1 MQNMAA
7 APKQQERASGV
18 IRQEKL
24 APLDV
29 RLEKLGLVRDWDF
42 ALHLPLR
49 YEDETSVTPIG
60 SLAVNTHAQIEGRV
74 ADQRFVRTGRGQQL
88 QAVVEDSTG
97 SITIRFLHYF
107 PSIQKQLA
115 VGSAVRLYGEPREG
129 YYGGLEMV
137 HPRIKSGKAAE
148 TELPKALTP
157 VYPAGEGIQQRWLRK
172 RIDRALLDLDLTD
185 LVPEAVRTK
194 FGLPGLREALSYI
207 HTPPSGADVIG
218 LQERSAPAWRR
229 LIFDELLA
237 QQITLRESRAVAF
250 QRTAPPL
257 AGDDAELVG
266 CFLAQLPFNLT
277 NAQRRVTDEILA
289 DLAANRPMH
298 RLVQGDVGSGKTVV
312 AALAALRAVASGHQA
327 SLMAPTEI
335 LAEQHF
341 RKIAAWL
348 EPLGIRT
355 AWLTGRIF
363 DELLAQ
369 QITLRESRAV
379 AFQRTAP
386 PLAGDDAELVGC
398 FLAQLP
404 FNLTNAQRR
413 VTDEILADLAA
424 NRPMHRLVQ
433 GDVGSGKTVV
443 AALAA
448 LRAVASGH
456 QASLMAPTEILAEQH
471 FRKIAAWLEPLGIRT
486 AWLTGR
492 LKTAEK
498 NAALEAV
505 ASGEARIVIGT
516 HALIQEGVKFAN
528 LGLAI
533 VDEQH
538 RFGVAQRLA
547 LRTRP
552 ESALVPHLLM
562 LSATPIPRTL
572 AMSYLA
578 DLDVSVIDELPP
590 GRTPV
595 VTKTVKTSRK
605 DDVLSVVRSVVAQG
619 RQVYWVCPL
628 IEESDKLDLTPATVC
643 RDDLQQRLPDLT
655 VGLVHGAM
663 PAAEKDAV
671 MQDFVSG
678 LTQILVA
685 TTVIEVGVD
694 VPNATLMVIEH
705 AERFG
710 LAQLHQLRGRVGRG
724 ATQSACILLFGED
737 ISPAGWERLKA
748 IRDTTDGF
756 EIARRDLEMR
766 GPGEFLGERQSGT
779 PLLRFADLDRD
790 EALLAA
796 ARRTADAW
804 LEKDRDAAL
813 RHAAR
818 WFKTAGEFLAA

>member
-115 VGSAVRLYGEPREG
+115 VGSTVRLYGEPREG

-229 LIFDELLA
+229 L
-237 QQITLRESRAVAF
+237 
-250 QRTAPPL
+250 
-257 AGDDAELVG
+257 
-266 CFLAQLPFNLT
+266 
-277 NAQRRVTDEILA
+277 
-289 DLAANRPMH
+289 
-298 RLVQGDVGSGKTVV
+298 
-312 AALAALRAVASGHQA
+312 
-327 SLMAPTEI
+327 
-335 LAEQHF
+335 
-341 RKIAAWL
+341 
-348 EPLGIRT
+348 
-355 AWLTGRIF
+355 IF

-724 ATQSACILLFGED
+724 AAQSACILLFGED

-796 ARRTADAW
+796 ARRTADVW

-813 RHAAR
+813 RL
-818 WFKTAGEFLAA
+818 KTAGEFLAA

>member
-115 VGSAVRLYGEPREG
+115 VGSTVRLYGEPREG

-229 LIFDELLA
+229 L
-237 QQITLRESRAVAF
+237 
-250 QRTAPPL
+250 
-257 AGDDAELVG
+257 
-266 CFLAQLPFNLT
+266 
-277 NAQRRVTDEILA
+277 
-289 DLAANRPMH
+289 
-298 RLVQGDVGSGKTVV
+298 
-312 AALAALRAVASGHQA
+312 
-327 SLMAPTEI
+327 
-335 LAEQHF
+335 
-341 RKIAAWL
+341 
-348 EPLGIRT
+348 
-355 AWLTGRIF
+355 IF

-671 MQDFVSG
+671 MQDFGSG

-796 ARRTADAW
+796 ARRTADTW

>member
-115 VGSAVRLYGEPREG
+115 VGSTVRLYGEPREG

-257 AGDDAELVG
+257 
-266 CFLAQLPFNLT
+266 T
-277 NAQRRVTDEILA
+277 
-289 DLAANRPMH
+289 
-298 RLVQGDVGSGKTVV
+298 
-312 AALAALRAVASGHQA
+312 
-327 SLMAPTEI
+327 
-335 LAEQHF
+335 
-341 RKIAAWL
+341 
-348 EPLGIRT
+348 
-355 AWLTGRIF
+355 
-363 DELLAQ
+363 
-369 QITLRESRAV
+369 
-379 AFQRTAP
+379 
-386 PLAGDDAELVGC
+386 GDDAELVGC

-694 VPNATLMVIEH
+694 VSNATLMVIEH

>member
-29 RLEKLGLVRDWDF
+29 RLEKLGLMRDWDF

-115 VGSAVRLYGEPREG
+115 VGSTVRLYGEPREG

-229 LIFDELLA
+229 L
-237 QQITLRESRAVAF
+237 
-250 QRTAPPL
+250 
-257 AGDDAELVG
+257 
-266 CFLAQLPFNLT
+266 
-277 NAQRRVTDEILA
+277 
-289 DLAANRPMH
+289 
-298 RLVQGDVGSGKTVV
+298 
-312 AALAALRAVASGHQA
+312 
-327 SLMAPTEI
+327 
-335 LAEQHF
+335 
-341 RKIAAWL
+341 
-348 EPLGIRT
+348 
-355 AWLTGRIF
+355 IF

-628 IEESDKLDLTPATVC
+628 IEESNKLDLTPATVC

>member
-115 VGSAVRLYGEPREG
+115 VGSTVRLYGEPREG

-229 LIFDELLA
+229 L
-237 QQITLRESRAVAF
+237 
-250 QRTAPPL
+250 
-257 AGDDAELVG
+257 
-266 CFLAQLPFNLT
+266 
-277 NAQRRVTDEILA
+277 
-289 DLAANRPMH
+289 
-298 RLVQGDVGSGKTVV
+298 
-312 AALAALRAVASGHQA
+312 
-327 SLMAPTEI
+327 
-335 LAEQHF
+335 
-341 RKIAAWL
+341 
-348 EPLGIRT
+348 
-355 AWLTGRIF
+355 IF

-705 AERFG
+705 AERVG

>member
-115 VGSAVRLYGEPREG
+115 VGSTVRLYGEPREG

-312 AALAALRAVASGHQA
+312 AALAALRAV
-327 SLMAPTEI
+327 T
-335 LAEQHF
+335 
-341 RKIAAWL
+341 
-348 EPLGIRT
+348 
-355 AWLTGRIF
+355 
-363 DELLAQ
+363 
-369 QITLRESRAV
+369 
-379 AFQRTAP
+379 
-386 PLAGDDAELVGC
+386 
-398 FLAQLP
+398 
-404 FNLTNAQRR
+404 
-413 VTDEILADLAA
+413 
-424 NRPMHRLVQ
+424 
-433 GDVGSGKTVV
+433 
-443 AALAA
+443 
-448 LRAVASGH
+448 SGH

-724 ATQSACILLFGED
+724 AAQSACILLFGED

>member
-115 VGSAVRLYGEPREG
+115 VGSTVRLYGEPREG

-250 QRTAPPL
+250 Q
-257 AGDDAELVG
+257 
-266 CFLAQLPFNLT
+266 
-277 NAQRRVTDEILA
+277 
-289 DLAANRPMH
+289 H
-298 RLVQGDVGSGKTVV
+298 
-312 AALAALRAVASGHQA
+312 
-327 SLMAPTEI
+327 
-335 LAEQHF
+335 
-341 RKIAAWL
+341 
-348 EPLGIRT
+348 
-355 AWLTGRIF
+355 
-363 DELLAQ
+363 
-369 QITLRESRAV
+369 
-379 AFQRTAP
+379 TAP

-724 ATQSACILLFGED
+724 AAQSACILLFGED

-796 ARRTADAW
+796 ARRTADVW

>member
-115 VGSAVRLYGEPREG
+115 VGSTVRLYGEPREG

-229 LIFDELLA
+229 L
-237 QQITLRESRAVAF
+237 
-250 QRTAPPL
+250 
-257 AGDDAELVG
+257 
-266 CFLAQLPFNLT
+266 
-277 NAQRRVTDEILA
+277 
-289 DLAANRPMH
+289 
-298 RLVQGDVGSGKTVV
+298 
-312 AALAALRAVASGHQA
+312 
-327 SLMAPTEI
+327 
-335 LAEQHF
+335 
-341 RKIAAWL
+341 
-348 EPLGIRT
+348 
-355 AWLTGRIF
+355 IF

-663 PAAEKDAV
+663 PAAEKNAV

-818 WFKTAGEFLAA
+818 WFKTVGEFLAA

>member
-115 VGSAVRLYGEPREG
+115 VGSTVRLYGEPREG

-229 LIFDELLA
+229 L
-237 QQITLRESRAVAF
+237 
-250 QRTAPPL
+250 
-257 AGDDAELVG
+257 
-266 CFLAQLPFNLT
+266 
-277 NAQRRVTDEILA
+277 
-289 DLAANRPMH
+289 
-298 RLVQGDVGSGKTVV
+298 
-312 AALAALRAVASGHQA
+312 
-327 SLMAPTEI
+327 
-335 LAEQHF
+335 
-341 RKIAAWL
+341 
-348 EPLGIRT
+348 
-355 AWLTGRIF
+355 IF

-724 ATQSACILLFGED
+724 AAQSACILLFSED

>member
-7 APKQQERASGV
+7 APKQQVRASGV

-115 VGSAVRLYGEPREG
+115 VGSTVRLYGEPREG

-257 AGDDAELVG
+257 
-266 CFLAQLPFNLT
+266 
-277 NAQRRVTDEILA
+277 
-289 DLAANRPMH
+289 
-298 RLVQGDVGSGKTVV
+298 S
-312 AALAALRAVASGHQA
+312 
-327 SLMAPTEI
+327 
-335 LAEQHF
+335 
-341 RKIAAWL
+341 
-348 EPLGIRT
+348 
-355 AWLTGRIF
+355 
-363 DELLAQ
+363 
-369 QITLRESRAV
+369 
-379 AFQRTAP
+379 
-386 PLAGDDAELVGC
+386 GDDAELVGC

>member
-29 RLEKLGLVRDWDF
+29 RLEKLGLMRDWDF

-115 VGSAVRLYGEPREG
+115 VGSTVRLYGEPREG

-229 LIFDELLA
+229 L
-237 QQITLRESRAVAF
+237 
-250 QRTAPPL
+250 
-257 AGDDAELVG
+257 
-266 CFLAQLPFNLT
+266 
-277 NAQRRVTDEILA
+277 
-289 DLAANRPMH
+289 
-298 RLVQGDVGSGKTVV
+298 
-312 AALAALRAVASGHQA
+312 
-327 SLMAPTEI
+327 
-335 LAEQHF
+335 
-341 RKIAAWL
+341 
-348 EPLGIRT
+348 
-355 AWLTGRIF
+355 IF

-818 WFKTAGEFLAA
+818 WFKTVGEFLAA

>member
-115 VGSAVRLYGEPREG
+115 VGSTVRLYGEPREG

-229 LIFDELLA
+229 L
-237 QQITLRESRAVAF
+237 
-250 QRTAPPL
+250 
-257 AGDDAELVG
+257 
-266 CFLAQLPFNLT
+266 
-277 NAQRRVTDEILA
+277 
-289 DLAANRPMH
+289 
-298 RLVQGDVGSGKTVV
+298 
-312 AALAALRAVASGHQA
+312 
-327 SLMAPTEI
+327 
-335 LAEQHF
+335 
-341 RKIAAWL
+341 
-348 EPLGIRT
+348 
-355 AWLTGRIF
+355 IF

-628 IEESDKLDLTPATVC
+628 IKESDKLDLTPATVC

-724 ATQSACILLFGED
+724 AAQSACILLFGED

-796 ARRTADAW
+796 ARRTADVW

>member
-115 VGSAVRLYGEPREG
+115 VGSTVRLYGEPREG

-218 LQERSAPAWRR
+218 LQERSAPVWRR
-229 LIFDELLA
+229 L
-237 QQITLRESRAVAF
+237 
-250 QRTAPPL
+250 
-257 AGDDAELVG
+257 
-266 CFLAQLPFNLT
+266 
-277 NAQRRVTDEILA
+277 
-289 DLAANRPMH
+289 
-298 RLVQGDVGSGKTVV
+298 
-312 AALAALRAVASGHQA
+312 
-327 SLMAPTEI
+327 
-335 LAEQHF
+335 
-341 RKIAAWL
+341 
-348 EPLGIRT
+348 
-355 AWLTGRIF
+355 IF

>member
-115 VGSAVRLYGEPREG
+115 VGSTVRLYGEPREG

-229 LIFDELLA
+229 L
-237 QQITLRESRAVAF
+237 
-250 QRTAPPL
+250 
-257 AGDDAELVG
+257 
-266 CFLAQLPFNLT
+266 
-277 NAQRRVTDEILA
+277 
-289 DLAANRPMH
+289 
-298 RLVQGDVGSGKTVV
+298 
-312 AALAALRAVASGHQA
+312 
-327 SLMAPTEI
+327 
-335 LAEQHF
+335 
-341 RKIAAWL
+341 
-348 EPLGIRT
+348 
-355 AWLTGRIF
+355 IF

-663 PAAEKDAV
+663 PAAEKNAV

-710 LAQLHQLRGRVGRG
+710 LAQLHQRRGRVGRG

-804 LEKDRDAAL
+804 LEMDRDAAL

>member
-42 ALHLPLR
+42 VLHLPLR

-115 VGSAVRLYGEPREG
+115 VGSTVRLYGEPREG

-229 LIFDELLA
+229 L
-237 QQITLRESRAVAF
+237 
-250 QRTAPPL
+250 
-257 AGDDAELVG
+257 
-266 CFLAQLPFNLT
+266 
-277 NAQRRVTDEILA
+277 
-289 DLAANRPMH
+289 
-298 RLVQGDVGSGKTVV
+298 
-312 AALAALRAVASGHQA
+312 
-327 SLMAPTEI
+327 
-335 LAEQHF
+335 
-341 RKIAAWL
+341 
-348 EPLGIRT
+348 
-355 AWLTGRIF
+355 IF

-818 WFKTAGEFLAA
+818 WFKTVGEFLAA

>member
-29 RLEKLGLVRDWDF
+29 RLEKLRLVRDWDF

-115 VGSAVRLYGEPREG
+115 VGSTVRLYGEPREG

-229 LIFDELLA
+229 L
-237 QQITLRESRAVAF
+237 
-250 QRTAPPL
+250 
-257 AGDDAELVG
+257 
-266 CFLAQLPFNLT
+266 
-277 NAQRRVTDEILA
+277 
-289 DLAANRPMH
+289 
-298 RLVQGDVGSGKTVV
+298 
-312 AALAALRAVASGHQA
+312 
-327 SLMAPTEI
+327 
-335 LAEQHF
+335 
-341 RKIAAWL
+341 
-348 EPLGIRT
+348 
-355 AWLTGRIF
+355 IF

-724 ATQSACILLFGED
+724 AAQSACILLFGED

>member
-115 VGSAVRLYGEPREG
+115 VGSTVRLYGEPREG

-229 LIFDELLA
+229 L
-237 QQITLRESRAVAF
+237 
-250 QRTAPPL
+250 
-257 AGDDAELVG
+257 
-266 CFLAQLPFNLT
+266 
-277 NAQRRVTDEILA
+277 
-289 DLAANRPMH
+289 
-298 RLVQGDVGSGKTVV
+298 
-312 AALAALRAVASGHQA
+312 
-327 SLMAPTEI
+327 
-335 LAEQHF
+335 
-341 RKIAAWL
+341 
-348 EPLGIRT
+348 
-355 AWLTGRIF
+355 IF

-628 IEESDKLDLTPATVC
+628 IEDSDKLDLTPATVC

>member
-115 VGSAVRLYGEPREG
+115 VGSTVRLYGEPREG

-229 LIFDELLA
+229 L
-237 QQITLRESRAVAF
+237 
-250 QRTAPPL
+250 
-257 AGDDAELVG
+257 
-266 CFLAQLPFNLT
+266 
-277 NAQRRVTDEILA
+277 
-289 DLAANRPMH
+289 
-298 RLVQGDVGSGKTVV
+298 
-312 AALAALRAVASGHQA
+312 
-327 SLMAPTEI
+327 
-335 LAEQHF
+335 
-341 RKIAAWL
+341 
-348 EPLGIRT
+348 
-355 AWLTGRIF
+355 IF

-724 ATQSACILLFGED
+724 AAQSACILLFGED

-813 RHAAR
+813 RHVAR

>member
-97 SITIRFLHYF
+97 SITIRFLHYV
-107 PSIQKQLA
+107 PSSQKQLA
-115 VGSAVRLYGEPREG
+115 VGSTVRLYGEPREG

-229 LIFDELLA
+229 L
-237 QQITLRESRAVAF
+237 
-250 QRTAPPL
+250 
-257 AGDDAELVG
+257 
-266 CFLAQLPFNLT
+266 
-277 NAQRRVTDEILA
+277 
-289 DLAANRPMH
+289 
-298 RLVQGDVGSGKTVV
+298 
-312 AALAALRAVASGHQA
+312 
-327 SLMAPTEI
+327 
-335 LAEQHF
+335 
-341 RKIAAWL
+341 
-348 EPLGIRT
+348 
-355 AWLTGRIF
+355 IF

-724 ATQSACILLFGED
+724 AAQSACILLFGED

>member
-115 VGSAVRLYGEPREG
+115 VGSTVRLYGEPREG

-148 TELPKALTP
+148 TELPNALTP

-229 LIFDELLA
+229 L
-237 QQITLRESRAVAF
+237 
-250 QRTAPPL
+250 
-257 AGDDAELVG
+257 
-266 CFLAQLPFNLT
+266 
-277 NAQRRVTDEILA
+277 
-289 DLAANRPMH
+289 
-298 RLVQGDVGSGKTVV
+298 
-312 AALAALRAVASGHQA
+312 
-327 SLMAPTEI
+327 
-335 LAEQHF
+335 
-341 RKIAAWL
+341 
-348 EPLGIRT
+348 
-355 AWLTGRIF
+355 IF

-678 LTQILVA
+678 RTQILVA

-694 VPNATLMVIEH
+694 VPNATLMVIER

>member
-115 VGSAVRLYGEPREG
+115 VGSTVRLYGEPREG

-277 NAQRRVTDEILA
+277 NAQRRVTDEIL
-289 DLAANRPMH
+289 
-298 RLVQGDVGSGKTVV
+298 S
-312 AALAALRAVASGHQA
+312 
-327 SLMAPTEI
+327 
-335 LAEQHF
+335 
-341 RKIAAWL
+341 
-348 EPLGIRT
+348 
-355 AWLTGRIF
+355 
-363 DELLAQ
+363 
-369 QITLRESRAV
+369 
-379 AFQRTAP
+379 
-386 PLAGDDAELVGC
+386 
-398 FLAQLP
+398 
-404 FNLTNAQRR
+404 
-413 VTDEILADLAA
+413 DLAA

-724 ATQSACILLFGED
+724 AAQSACILLFGED

>member
-115 VGSAVRLYGEPREG
+115 VGSTVRLYGEPREG

-229 LIFDELLA
+229 L
-237 QQITLRESRAVAF
+237 
-250 QRTAPPL
+250 
-257 AGDDAELVG
+257 
-266 CFLAQLPFNLT
+266 
-277 NAQRRVTDEILA
+277 
-289 DLAANRPMH
+289 
-298 RLVQGDVGSGKTVV
+298 
-312 AALAALRAVASGHQA
+312 
-327 SLMAPTEI
+327 
-335 LAEQHF
+335 
-341 RKIAAWL
+341 
-348 EPLGIRT
+348 
-355 AWLTGRIF
+355 IF

-663 PAAEKDAV
+663 PATEKDAV

-724 ATQSACILLFGED
+724 AAQSACILLFGED

-796 ARRTADAW
+796 ARRTADVW

>member
-115 VGSAVRLYGEPREG
+115 VGSTVRLYGEPREG

-257 AGDDAELVG
+257 
-266 CFLAQLPFNLT
+266 T
-277 NAQRRVTDEILA
+277 
-289 DLAANRPMH
+289 
-298 RLVQGDVGSGKTVV
+298 
-312 AALAALRAVASGHQA
+312 
-327 SLMAPTEI
+327 
-335 LAEQHF
+335 
-341 RKIAAWL
+341 
-348 EPLGIRT
+348 
-355 AWLTGRIF
+355 
-363 DELLAQ
+363 
-369 QITLRESRAV
+369 
-379 AFQRTAP
+379 
-386 PLAGDDAELVGC
+386 GDDAELVGC

-818 WFKTAGEFLAA
+818 WFKTVGEFLAA

>member
-1 MQNMAA
+1 MASPK
-7 APKQQERASGV
+7 APDSASGV

-24 APLDV
+24 DPLAV

-49 YEDETSVTPIG
+49 YEDETSVTPIA
-60 SLAVNTHAQIEGRV
+60 SLSPNTHAQIEGRV

-88 QAVVEDSTG
+88 HAVIEDATG
-97 SITIRFLHYF
+97 SITIRFIHYF

-115 VGSAVRLYGEPREG
+115 VGSTVRLYGEPREG

-137 HPRIKSGKAAE
+137 HPRIKSGKSAE
-148 TELPKALTP
+148 RELPKALTP

-172 RIDRALLDLDLTD
+172 RIDRALLDLDLSD
-185 LVPEAVRTK
+185 LVPESVRTN
-194 FGLPGLREALSYI
+194 FGLPSLRESLAYI
-207 HTPPSGADVIG
+207 HTPPAGADVAG
-218 LQERSAPAWRR
+218 LQDRTAPAWRR

-250 QRTAPPL
+250 SRTSPSL
-257 AGDDAELVG
+257 TGDDAGIVAR
-266 CFLAQLPFNLT
+266 FLDALPFRLT

-289 DLAANRPMH
+289 DLARARPMH

-312 AALAALRAVASGHQA
+312 AALAALRAVASGFQA

-341 RKIAAWL
+341 
-348 EPLGIRT
+348 
-355 AWLTGRIF
+355 
-363 DELLAQ
+363 Q
-369 QITLRESRAV
+369 
-379 AFQRTAP
+379 
-386 PLAGDDAELVGC
+386 
-398 FLAQLP
+398 
-404 FNLTNAQRR
+404 
-413 VTDEILADLAA
+413 
-424 NRPMHRLVQ
+424 
-433 GDVGSGKTVV
+433 
-443 AALAA
+443 
-448 LRAVASGH
+448 
-456 QASLMAPTEILAEQH
+456 
-471 FRKIAAWLEPLGIRT
+471 KIAAWLEPLGIRT

-492 LKTAEK
+492 LKSAEK

-505 ASGEARIVIGT
+505 ASGDAQIVIGT

-547 LRTRP
+547 LRTRA
-552 ESALVPHLLM
+552 ESDLVPHLLM

-595 VTKTVKTSRK
+595 VTKTVKAARK
-605 DDVLSVVRSVVAQG
+605 DDVLSVVRGIVAQG
-619 RQVYWVCPL
+619 HQVYWVCPL
-628 IEESDKLDLTPATVC
+628 IEESEKLDLTPATVC
-643 RDDLQQRLPDLT
+643 RDDLQHRLPDLT

-663 PAAEKDAV
+663 SAAEKDAV

-724 ATQSACILLFGED
+724 AAQSACILLFGED

-779 PLLRFADLDRD
+779 PLLRFADLERD

-804 LEKDRDAAL
+804 LEKDRNAAL
-813 RHAAR
+813 MHAGR
-818 WFKTAGEFLAA
+818 WFKPADAFLAA

>member
-115 VGSAVRLYGEPREG
+115 VGSTVRLYGEPREG

-229 LIFDELLA
+229 L
-237 QQITLRESRAVAF
+237 
-250 QRTAPPL
+250 
-257 AGDDAELVG
+257 
-266 CFLAQLPFNLT
+266 
-277 NAQRRVTDEILA
+277 
-289 DLAANRPMH
+289 
-298 RLVQGDVGSGKTVV
+298 
-312 AALAALRAVASGHQA
+312 
-327 SLMAPTEI
+327 
-335 LAEQHF
+335 
-341 RKIAAWL
+341 
-348 EPLGIRT
+348 
-355 AWLTGRIF
+355 IF

-710 LAQLHQLRGRVGRG
+710 LAQLHLLRGRVGRG

>member
-115 VGSAVRLYGEPREG
+115 VGSTVRLYGEPREG

-341 RKIAAWL
+341 RKIAA
-348 EPLGIRT
+348 R
-355 AWLTGRIF
+355 
-363 DELLAQ
+363 
-369 QITLRESRAV
+369 
-379 AFQRTAP
+379 
-386 PLAGDDAELVGC
+386 
-398 FLAQLP
+398 
-404 FNLTNAQRR
+404 
-413 VTDEILADLAA
+413 
-424 NRPMHRLVQ
+424 
-433 GDVGSGKTVV
+433 
-443 AALAA
+443 
-448 LRAVASGH
+448 
-456 QASLMAPTEILAEQH
+456 
-471 FRKIAAWLEPLGIRT
+471 LEPLGIRT

>member
-115 VGSAVRLYGEPREG
+115 VGSTVRLYGEPREG

-185 LVPEAVRTK
+185 LVPEAVRTQ

-257 AGDDAELVG
+257 AGDDAEL
-266 CFLAQLPFNLT
+266 
-277 NAQRRVTDEILA
+277 I
-289 DLAANRPMH
+289 
-298 RLVQGDVGSGKTVV
+298 
-312 AALAALRAVASGHQA
+312 
-327 SLMAPTEI
+327 
-335 LAEQHF
+335 
-341 RKIAAWL
+341 
-348 EPLGIRT
+348 
-355 AWLTGRIF
+355 
-363 DELLAQ
+363 
-369 QITLRESRAV
+369 
-379 AFQRTAP
+379 
-386 PLAGDDAELVGC
+386 GC

>member
-115 VGSAVRLYGEPREG
+115 VGSTVRLYGEPREG

-229 LIFDELLA
+229 L
-237 QQITLRESRAVAF
+237 
-250 QRTAPPL
+250 
-257 AGDDAELVG
+257 
-266 CFLAQLPFNLT
+266 
-277 NAQRRVTDEILA
+277 
-289 DLAANRPMH
+289 
-298 RLVQGDVGSGKTVV
+298 
-312 AALAALRAVASGHQA
+312 
-327 SLMAPTEI
+327 
-335 LAEQHF
+335 
-341 RKIAAWL
+341 
-348 EPLGIRT
+348 
-355 AWLTGRIF
+355 IF

-655 VGLVHGAM
+655 VGLVHGAI

-724 ATQSACILLFGED
+724 AAQSACILLFGED

>member
-115 VGSAVRLYGEPREG
+115 VGSTVRLYGEPREG

-229 LIFDELLA
+229 L
-237 QQITLRESRAVAF
+237 
-250 QRTAPPL
+250 
-257 AGDDAELVG
+257 
-266 CFLAQLPFNLT
+266 
-277 NAQRRVTDEILA
+277 
-289 DLAANRPMH
+289 
-298 RLVQGDVGSGKTVV
+298 
-312 AALAALRAVASGHQA
+312 
-327 SLMAPTEI
+327 
-335 LAEQHF
+335 
-341 RKIAAWL
+341 
-348 EPLGIRT
+348 
-355 AWLTGRIF
+355 IF

-678 LTQILVA
+678 LPQILVA

-724 ATQSACILLFGED
+724 AAQSACILLFGED

>member
-1 MQNMAA
+1 MIQLHENSIYLVDGRPEEKASIPQNEARKQTMAWQILQA
-7 APKQQERASGV
+7 HNTSGDPERLKIRFDAMVSHDITYVGIIQQERASGV

-115 VGSAVRLYGEPREG
+115 VGSTVRLYGEPREG

-229 LIFDELLA
+229 L
-237 QQITLRESRAVAF
+237 
-250 QRTAPPL
+250 
-257 AGDDAELVG
+257 
-266 CFLAQLPFNLT
+266 
-277 NAQRRVTDEILA
+277 
-289 DLAANRPMH
+289 
-298 RLVQGDVGSGKTVV
+298 
-312 AALAALRAVASGHQA
+312 
-327 SLMAPTEI
+327 
-335 LAEQHF
+335 
-341 RKIAAWL
+341 
-348 EPLGIRT
+348 
-355 AWLTGRIF
+355 IF

-724 ATQSACILLFGED
+724 AAQSACILLFGED

>member
-97 SITIRFLHYF
+97 SITIRFLHFF

-115 VGSAVRLYGEPREG
+115 VGSTVRLYGEPREG

-229 LIFDELLA
+229 L
-237 QQITLRESRAVAF
+237 
-250 QRTAPPL
+250 
-257 AGDDAELVG
+257 
-266 CFLAQLPFNLT
+266 
-277 NAQRRVTDEILA
+277 
-289 DLAANRPMH
+289 
-298 RLVQGDVGSGKTVV
+298 
-312 AALAALRAVASGHQA
+312 
-327 SLMAPTEI
+327 
-335 LAEQHF
+335 
-341 RKIAAWL
+341 
-348 EPLGIRT
+348 
-355 AWLTGRIF
+355 IF

-724 ATQSACILLFGED
+724 AAQSACILLFGED

>member
-115 VGSAVRLYGEPREG
+115 VGSTVRLYGEPREG

-172 RIDRALLDLDLTD
+172 RIDRALLDLDFTD

-257 AGDDAELVG
+257 AGDD
-266 CFLAQLPFNLT
+266 T
-277 NAQRRVTDEILA
+277 
-289 DLAANRPMH
+289 
-298 RLVQGDVGSGKTVV
+298 
-312 AALAALRAVASGHQA
+312 
-327 SLMAPTEI
+327 
-335 LAEQHF
+335 
-341 RKIAAWL
+341 
-348 EPLGIRT
+348 
-355 AWLTGRIF
+355 
-363 DELLAQ
+363 
-369 QITLRESRAV
+369 
-379 AFQRTAP
+379 
-386 PLAGDDAELVGC
+386 ELVGC

-724 ATQSACILLFGED
+724 AAQSACILLFGED

>member
-115 VGSAVRLYGEPREG
+115 VGSTVRLYGEPREG

-277 NAQRRVTDEILA
+277 NAQRRA
-289 DLAANRPMH
+289 
-298 RLVQGDVGSGKTVV
+298 
-312 AALAALRAVASGHQA
+312 
-327 SLMAPTEI
+327 
-335 LAEQHF
+335 
-341 RKIAAWL
+341 
-348 EPLGIRT
+348 
-355 AWLTGRIF
+355 
-363 DELLAQ
+363 
-369 QITLRESRAV
+369 
-379 AFQRTAP
+379 
-386 PLAGDDAELVGC
+386 
-398 FLAQLP
+398 
-404 FNLTNAQRR
+404 
-413 VTDEILADLAA
+413 TDEILADLAA

-628 IEESDKLDLTPATVC
+628 IEDSDKLDLTPATVC

>member
-1 MQNMAA
+1 MKSIKKLTALVLALTLVLGMGVTAQAA
-7 APKQQERASGV
+7 EGDKP
-18 IRQEKL
+18 IL
-24 APLDV
+24 A
-29 RLEKLGLVRDWDF
+29 LGADL
-42 ALHLPLR
+42 
-49 YEDETSVTPIG
+49 S
-60 SLAVNTHAQIEGRV
+60 
-74 ADQRFVRTGRGQQL
+74 ADQRATVLGLLGISESDL
-88 QAVVEDSTG
+88 GDYDVI
-97 SITIRFLHYF
+97 SITN
-107 PSIQKQLA
+107 
-115 VGSAVRLYGEPREG
+115 
-129 YYGGLEMV
+129 
-137 HPRIKSGKAAE
+137 AE
-148 TELPKALTP
+148 EHQ
-157 VYPAGEGIQQRWLRK
+157 Y
-172 RIDRALLDLDLTD
+172 LDSY
-185 LVPEAVRTK
+185 
-194 FGLPGLREALSYI
+194 LS
-207 HTPPSGADVIG
+207 S
-218 LQERSAPAWRR
+218 S
-229 LIFDELLA
+229 
-237 QQITLRESRAVAF
+237 
-250 QRTAPPL
+250 
-257 AGDDAELVG
+257 
-266 CFLAQLPFNLT
+266 
-277 NAQRRVTDEILA
+277 
-289 DLAANRPMH
+289 
-298 RLVQGDVGSGKTVV
+298 
-312 AALAALRAVASGHQA
+312 
-327 SLMAPTEI
+327 
-335 LAEQHF
+335 
-341 RKIAAWL
+341 
-348 EPLGIRT
+348 
-355 AWLTGRIF
+355 
-363 DELLAQ
+363 
-369 QITLRESRAV
+369 
-379 AFQRTAP
+379 
-386 PLAGDDAELVGC
+386 
-398 FLAQLP
+398 
-404 FNLTNAQRR
+404 
-413 VTDEILADLAA
+413 
-424 NRPMHRLVQ
+424 
-433 GDVGSGKTVV
+433 
-443 AALAA
+443 
-448 LRAVASGH
+448 
-456 QASLMAPTEILAEQH
+456 
-471 FRKIAAWLEPLGIRT
+471 
-486 AWLTGR
+486 
-492 LKTAEK
+492 
-498 NAALEAV
+498 
-505 ASGEARIVIGT
+505 VIGT

-663 PAAEKDAV
+663 PAAEKNAV

-766 GPGEFLGERQSGT
+766 CPGEFLGERQSGT

-804 LEKDRDAAL
+804 LEMDRDAAL

>member
-1 MQNMAA
+1 MQNIAA

-115 VGSAVRLYGEPREG
+115 VGSTVRLYGEPREG

-148 TELPKALTP
+148 TELPNALTP

-312 AALAALRAVASGHQA
+312 AALAALRAVAS
-327 SLMAPTEI
+327 
-335 LAEQHF
+335 
-341 RKIAAWL
+341 
-348 EPLGIRT
+348 
-355 AWLTGRIF
+355 
-363 DELLAQ
+363 D
-369 QITLRESRAV
+369 
-379 AFQRTAP
+379 
-386 PLAGDDAELVGC
+386 
-398 FLAQLP
+398 
-404 FNLTNAQRR
+404 
-413 VTDEILADLAA
+413 
-424 NRPMHRLVQ
+424 
-433 GDVGSGKTVV
+433 
-443 AALAA
+443 
-448 LRAVASGH
+448 H